1 MIKFLKPQWKTE
13 KNKDIFKSV
22 GFKIKREMNTLRFIT
37 AGNVDDGKSTLI
49 GRLLY
54 DSDSIHTDQLGVLK
68 QQTKQEGVEVDLS
81 LITDGLR
88 AEREQGI
95 TIDVAYKYF
104 STQKRKFIIADAPGH
119 EQYTRNMITGASNSD
134 LIIILVDARKGIT
147 EQTKRHA
154 SIGSL
159 MGIKKAIL
167 AINKIDLVDYSE
179 AIFTQIR
186 NDFEQIK
193 SELNYDEIYYIPVS
207 ALVGDNIVTKS
218 SATPWYIGKALLE
231 TLETIKVDSAIDL
244 ESRFQ
249 VQWVIRPKDDENHD
263 YRGFSGLVLSGSYS
277 IGDKVKVLPAQLET
291 TIVKIEKNLEIIDTA
306 KAGDNVV
313 LHFEH
318 NIDISRGDTVV
329 LSNHLP
335 RESNQID
342 TWVSWLDNA
351 PLQLGKTYLLQH
363 RFKKVRVK
371 VQSVNQKWNI
381 NDWKFVPSEEIK
393 LNDIAQITVKV
404 NQPLYFDAFDKNSK
418 SGNAILIDETSFNTV
433 GALMFL

>member
-1 MIKFLKPQWKTE
+1 
-13 KNKDIFKSV
+13 
-22 GFKIKREMNTLRFIT
+22 MNTLRFIT

-68 QQTKQEGVEVDLS
+68 KQTKQEGVDIDLS

-104 STQKRKFIIADAPGH
+104 STKKRKFIIADAPGH

-159 MGIKKAIL
+159 MGIKKVII
-167 AINKIDLVDYSE
+167 AINKIDLLNYSE
-179 AIFTQIR
+179 TTFNQIKA
-186 NDFEQIK
+186 DFEIIK
-193 SELNYDEIYYIPVS
+193 SELKFNEIHYIPVS

-218 SATPWYIGKALLE
+218 ENTFWYEGKALLE
-231 TLETIKVDSAIDL
+231 TLESIETETTEDL
-244 ESRFQ
+244 ASRFQ
-249 VQWVIRPKDDENHD
+249 VQWVIRPKDEANHD
-263 YRGFSGLVLSGSYS
+263 YRGYAGLVLSGNYKV
-277 IGDKVKVLPAQLET
+277 GDTVIILPANMAT
-291 TIVKIEKNLEIIDTA
+291 KIVKIEKNLESIQVA
-306 KAGDNVV
+306 KAGDNIV
-313 LHFEH
+313 LHFEG

-329 LSNHLP
+329 LYHQLP
-335 RESNQID
+335 AESTHINSWI
-342 TWVSWLDNA
+342 SWLDNT
-351 PLQLGKTYLLQH
+351 PLQVGKTYLLQH
-363 RFKKVRVK
+363 RFKNVRVK
-371 VQSVNQKWNI
+371 IQEVNQKWNI
-381 NDWKFVPSEEIK
+381 NDWEFTKETEIK
-393 LNDIAQITVKV
+393 LNDIAQISLRT
-404 NQPLYFDAFDKNSK
+404 NQPLFYDAFDKNPK
-418 SGNAILIDETSFNTV
+418 SGNAILIDETSNNTV